1 MKTWIV
7 DMSVCVCGCGVQSKS
22 KADVMRVMVTVVEM
36 IRIVKK
42 MRMAVM
48 PEIRLLMMMVAM
60 IGFGFVARNIRSVG
74 QQPSEITVRQGTSAT
89 G

>member
-1 MKTWIV
+1 M
-7 DMSVCVCGCGVQSKS
+7 CVCGCGVQSKS
-22 KADVMRVMVTVVEM
+22 KADVLRVMVTVVEM

-74 QQPSEITVRQGTSAT
+74 QQPRRSQSGKVLLQLDNILDQQ
-89 G
+89 